1 MGNVTL
7 DGTPLNQLNVK
18 WLRNQIGLVQQE
30 PILFD
35 KTIRENILY
44 GMDEVNDESIGKKK
58 SQVGVTTVRSSQSFS
73 YTLISP
79 VFIILLYDWK
89 VNFRNLLI
97 LGKRS
102 VKKIKSEKSPESDH
116 YIEMFIS
123 KSSSIWFMHGN
134 FCSLPVLLR
143 SKKAGRFW
151 KLLGF
156 PRSHFIVTR
165 ISVSL
170 SCATRSHPSC
180 FYKYQR

>member
-1 MGNVTL
+1 MHFHYPTRPDVKVLKGLSVTVKPGETLALVGQSGCGKSTCIQLIERFYDGSMGNVTL

-79 VFIILLYDWK
+79 VFIILLYD
-89 VNFRNLLI
+89 
-97 LGKRS
+97 
-102 VKKIKSEKSPESDH
+102 
-116 YIEMFIS
+116 
-123 KSSSIWFMHGN
+123 
-134 FCSLPVLLR
+134 
-143 SKKAGRFW
+143 
-151 KLLGF
+151 
-156 PRSHFIVTR
+156 
-165 ISVSL
+165 
-170 SCATRSHPSC
+170 
-180 FYKYQR
+180 